1 MSVYIGVDGTARKA
15 KKMYVGVSD
24 VARKVK
30 KAYVGVNGVA
40 RLFFA
45 AEKKVVY
52 HGTGPNLSIARSYAC
67 GASNGQYALIAGG
80 YDGSSARYAN
90 VDCYD
95 TNLVRSTVA
104 NLSNARGVAASATV
118 SDYMLFAGGYGNSG
132 NSNVV
137 DCYNTALTKV
147 NAASLALAR
156 DQFAGGRVG
165 DYVIFAGSNVYDRM
179 RRTVDAYDGKLQK
192 YNLTQTVIF
201 RYGLGAAS
209 VGNFLLFA
217 GGINV
222 DGSGIMPLGPS
233 ETYTYSATVNVFN
246 QSLTASTAPDLSVA
260 RGNLVGVS
268 VGDYA
273 LFCGGN
279 NGSQLDV
286 VDAYNSALTR
296 SLATPLQC
304 TQSSVSKNATA
315 LDDFALISGGNA
327 NDSSITTCYNGALTR
342 ITVAPTSK
350 DASARAA
357 ATIGDFALFA
367 GGGSWPV
374 TAVVDVYTLE

>member
-118 SDYMLFAGGYGNSG
+118 SDYMLFAGGYNNSG
-132 NSNVV
+132 NSDVV

-147 NAASLALAR
+147 NVASLALAR
-156 DQFAGGRVG
+156 DQFAGGSVG
-165 DYVIFAGSNVYDRM
+165 DYAIFAGSNVYDRM
-179 RRTVDAYDGKLQK
+179 RRTVDAYDGKLQHH
-192 YNLTQTVIF
+192 NLTTIVIF
-201 RYGLGAAS
+201 RRQLGAAS
-209 VGNFLLFA
+209 AGEFLLVA

-222 DGSGIMPLGPS
+222 DNSGA
-233 ETYTYSATVNVFN
+233 TYSATVNVIN
-246 QSLTASTAPDLSVA
+246 QSLTLRTAPDLSVA

-279 NGSQLDV
+279 NGSKLDV

-342 ITVAPTSK
+342 ITVAPTSR
-350 DASARAA
+350 DDSARAA

-367 GGGSWPV
+367 GGGNRPV

>member
-52 HGTGPNLSIARSYAC
+52 HGTGPDLSIARSYAC

-90 VDCYD
+90 VDCYNA
-95 TNLVRSTVA
+95 NLVRSTA
-104 NLSNARGVAASATV
+104 PNLSNARGVAASATV
-118 SDYMLFAGGYGNSG
+118 SNYMLFAGGYNNNG

-137 DCYNTALTKV
+137 DCYNIALTKV
-147 NAASLALAR
+147 NAGTLALAR
-156 DQFAGGRVG
+156 DQFAGGSVG
-165 DYVIFAGSNVYDRM
+165 DYAIFAGSNVYDRM

-192 YNLTQTVIF
+192 HNLTQTVIF
-201 RYGLGAAS
+201 RRRLGAAS
-209 VGNFLLFA
+209 VGDFLLFA

-222 DGSGIMPLGPS
+222 DNSS
-233 ETYTYSATVNVFN
+233 TVTYSAAVNVFD

-260 RGNLVGVS
+260 RGQLTGVT

-273 LFCGGN
+273 LFCGGD
-279 NGSQLDV
+279 NGSMLDV

-304 TQSSVSKNATA
+304 VQSSNIKNATT
-315 LDDFALISGGNA
+315 LDDFALISGGGA
-327 NDSSITTCYNGALTR
+327 NDSRITTCYNSALTR
-342 ITVAPTSK
+342 MAVPPTSK
-350 DASARAA
+350 DAAARAA
-357 ATIGDFALFA
+357 ATIGDYALFA
-367 GGGSWPV
+367 GGGSSV
-374 TAVVDVYTLE
+374 VNAVVDVYTIE